1 MIKVAITGNIASGKS
16 FVQSYLSEMGY
27 KVFDSDEINHFL
39 LKNDIEVI
47 NEIKELFS
55 FYDILDSEG
64 KLSRDKIGKIVFS
77 DSDLKKKLEEI
88 LHKRILKKTQDLI
101 AQNSSKKIVFIS
113 VPLLFES
120 KIENKFDKII
130 FISADESIRLKR
142 LMKRNLYNR
151 EYAEKRIKAQDCEEE
166 KIKKSD
172 FVIYNNSDFDSLKLQ
187 IDDVLKKLINQ

>member
-1 MIKVAITGNIASGKS
+1 MISLIV
-16 FVQSYLSEMGY
+16 
-27 KVFDSDEINHFL
+27 
-39 LKNDIEVI
+39 
-47 NEIKELFS
+47 KENFH
-55 FYDILDSEG
+55 
-64 KLSRDKIGKIVFS
+64 KIGKVVFS
-77 DSDLKKKLEEI
+77 YSDMKKQLEKV
-88 LHKRILKKTQDLI
+88 LHKRIFKKTQDLI
-101 AQNSSKKIVFIS
+101 EQNSSEKIVFIS

-130 FISADESIRLKR
+130 FVSADESIRLER
-142 LMKRNLYNR
+142 LMKRNLYDR